1 MKKRRCLAVLLSVA
15 MIAAMTG
22 CGKQS
27 GGTEAKSEAQGSSGA
42 GETSKQEET
51 SGGSFSGKLY
61 IGSIDPMTG
70 GAASYGQEKI
80 QGETLAVEEINA
92 AGGILGMEV
101 VLISEDSASQAAQ
114 AATVA
119 TKLITQNEVVA
130 IQGAQTSSETMAI
143 LDILAE
149 YGVPAVCPATSP
161 KIGASG
167 NAFINRCSPDDGLQ
181 VEALIKY
188 AGESLKLDKIG
199 VLYSND
205 DYGKGGYDSAVA
217 CADK

>member
-27 GGTEAKSEAQGSSGA
+27 GGTEAKSEAQVSSGA

-130 IQGAQTSSETMAI
+130 QTSSETMAI

-188 AGESLKLDKIG
+188 AG
-199 VLYSND
+199 
-205 DYGKGGYDSAVA
+205 
-217 CADK
+217 

>member
-1 MKKRRCLAVLLSVA
+1 MKKRRCLAVLLSAA

-101 VLISEDSASQAAQ
+101 VLISEDSASQRLRRQ
-114 AATVA
+114 P
-119 TKLITQNEVVA
+119 L
-130 IQGAQTSSETMAI
+130 
-143 LDILAE
+143 
-149 YGVPAVCPATSP
+149 
-161 KIGASG
+161 
-167 NAFINRCSPDDGLQ
+167 LQ
-181 VEALIKY
+181 
-188 AGESLKLDKIG
+188 S
-199 VLYSND
+199 
-205 DYGKGGYDSAVA
+205 
-217 CADK
+217 

>member
-1 MKKRRCLAVLLSVA
+1 MFSAWGSEHTTIAYKEKKTMKKRRCLAVLLSAA

-80 QGETLAVEEINA
+80 QGETLAVE
-92 AGGILGMEV
+92 
-101 VLISEDSASQAAQ
+101 
-114 AATVA
+114 
-119 TKLITQNEVVA
+119 
-130 IQGAQTSSETMAI
+130 
-143 LDILAE
+143 
-149 YGVPAVCPATSP
+149 
-161 KIGASG
+161 
-167 NAFINRCSPDDGLQ
+167 
-181 VEALIKY
+181 
-188 AGESLKLDKIG
+188 
-199 VLYSND
+199 
-205 DYGKGGYDSAVA
+205 
-217 CADK
+217 